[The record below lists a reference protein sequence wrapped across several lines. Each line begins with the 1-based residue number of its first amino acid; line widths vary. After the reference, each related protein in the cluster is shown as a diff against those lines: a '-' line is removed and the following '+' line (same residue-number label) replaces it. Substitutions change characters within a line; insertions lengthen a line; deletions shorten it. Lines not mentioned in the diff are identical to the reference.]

1 MIKEKRKL
9 EEMLNKKIKELE
21 RKDNNKELEKFNA
34 LYRLI
39 TNQYNT
45 FFSKLDINVALK
57 ILEDIGIEKDAVQE
71 KYKKLIQEEISGKY
85 ILVDNDLENKEER

>member
-9 EEMLNKKIKELE
+9 EEMLNKKI
-21 RKDNNKELEKFNA
+21 KELEKFNA

-71 KYKKLIQEEISGKY
+71 TYKKLIQEEISGKY

>member
-34 LYRLI
+34 
-39 TNQYNT
+39 
-45 FFSKLDINVALK
+45 
-57 ILEDIGIEKDAVQE
+57 
-71 KYKKLIQEEISGKY
+71 
-85 ILVDNDLENKEER
+85 